1 MATRIILVV
10 SLCTIY
16 MVSQF
21 LRNSIGVIA
30 PDLRDDLGLQSGDLG
45 LLSGAFFFSFALV
58 QIPLGIAIDRYGPRL
73 CMAVSAS
80 LAVLGSV
87 LFAMATGSGSM
98 IIARILMG
106 LGCSSFFMAPLT
118 IYTRWFA
125 PDRFATLT
133 GIQLGLGS
141 LGTLAATAPL
151 AMAVAAIGWRASFMT
166 VAILAAVI
174 GVIVILIARDNPP
187 GAKTG
192 NRKKDSF
199 SQSLAGV
206 GEVIR
211 QKDLLPLFALHF
223 TAYPMFAAVLGLWG
237 GPFLSDIY
245 GFDLAE
251 RGSALF
257 IMAAAQISGLFIWG
271 PVDRLLGSRKKPV
284 LLGAVVSAMALVVFA
299 FVPLPRWGLY
309 LTMAVF
315 GFSCAHTPVLTA
327 HGRALFP
334 HRLVG
339 RGITFLNM
347 GSMGGAFALQA
358 LTGAVVGYFSPS
370 DTSTPLAAYQAGFSV
385 ILLLLALALLLYLRT
400 RDIPP
405 MQPAPPSTQP
415 R

>member
-1 MATRIILVV
+1 
-10 SLCTIY
+10 
-16 MVSQF
+16 
-21 LRNSIGVIA
+21 
-30 PDLRDDLGLQSGDLG
+30 
-45 LLSGAFFFSFALV
+45 
-58 QIPLGIAIDRYGPRL
+58 
-73 CMAVSAS
+73 MAVSAG
-80 LAVLGSV
+80 LAVLGCV
-87 LFAMATGSGSM
+87 VFATAASPTSM
-98 IIARILMG
+98 ITARILMG

-125 PDRFATLT
+125 SDRFATLT

-166 VAILAAVI
+166 VAVLAAVI

-187 GAKTG
+187 GTVICDK
-192 NRKKDSF
+192 KKDSF

-211 QKDLLPLFALHF
+211 QKDLAPLFALHF

-284 LLGAVVSAMALVVFA
+284 MLGAVISALALIVFA
-299 FVPLPRWGLY
+299 FVPLSRWGLY

-315 GFSCAHTPVLTA
+315 GFSCAYTPVLTA

-358 LTGAVVGYFSPS
+358 LTGAVVGYFSPPG
-370 DTSTPLAAYQAGFSV
+370 TATPLAAYQAGFSV
-385 ILLLLALALLLYLRT
+385 IILLLALALLLYLRT

-405 MQPAPPSTQP
+405 MQTVPLSARQ